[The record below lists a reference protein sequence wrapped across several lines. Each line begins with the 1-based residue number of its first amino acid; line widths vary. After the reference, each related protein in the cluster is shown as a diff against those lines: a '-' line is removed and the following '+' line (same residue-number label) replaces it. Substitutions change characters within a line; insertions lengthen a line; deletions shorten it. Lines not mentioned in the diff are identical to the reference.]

1 MKKSLIQ
8 SVVVIGM
15 LLSGTLHA
23 QVKNAVTENVKV
35 YGNCG
40 MCKKNIEKAGT
51 VQKEATV
58 VWDEATKIARI
69 TYDPKK
75 TNQAAIL
82 KRIALAG
89 YDNEQFLAPDNVYE
103 NLHGCCQYDRE
114 AKTPALQ
121 VEETVEVTMQQE
133 VKVEEVHHHQSTA
146 QSDKVDG
153 QSKPQLPA
161 VLTAYF
167 AIKNAMVQTDGVATA
182 AKAKELLTAIQNVDM
197 GTLTEKEH
205 TVWMKVMNPLTTSA
219 KKISNTKAIETQRAQ
234 LDVLSKNMLELVNVT
249 TNETPTYYQFCPMA
263 NDGKGAHWLSK
274 EKTIENPYY
283 GSKMMRCGSVVKTIN
298 K

>member
-69 TYDPKK
+69 KYDPKK

-89 YDNEQFLAPDNVYE
+89 YDNEQFLAPDNIYE

-133 VKVEEVHHHQSTA
+133 VKVEEVHQHHSTP
-146 QSDKVDG
+146 QSDIVVA

-182 AKAKELLTAIQNVDM
+182 AKAKELLIAIQNVDM

-205 TVWMKVMNPLTTSA
+205 TVWMKVMNPLTTST

-234 LDVLSKNMLELVNVT
+234 LMCYPKTCLNWLTLPLTKRLPIINFAPWPTTVRVLI
-249 TNETPTYYQFCPMA
+249 
-263 NDGKGAHWLSK
+263 G
-274 EKTIENPYY
+274 
-283 GSKMMRCGSVVKTIN
+283 
-298 K
+298 

>member
-1 MKKSLIQ
+1 MKKSFIQ
-8 SVVVIGM
+8 LVIVTCM
-15 LLSGTLHA
+15 TLSGTLHA
-23 QVKNAVTENVKV
+23 QVKNAVTETVTV

-51 VQKEATV
+51 IQKEATV
-58 VWDEATKIARI
+58 IWDEATKVARI
-69 TYDPKK
+69 TYDSKK

-133 VKVEEVHHHQSTA
+133 VEVEEVHQHHNTPQYDIVVA
-146 QSDKVDG
+146 
-153 QSKPQLPA
+153 QSKPQLA
-161 VLTAYF
+161 VVLTAYF

-197 GTLTEKEH
+197 GTLTENEH
-205 TVWMKVMNPLTTSA
+205 IVWMKVMNPLTASA

-234 LDVLSKNMLELVNVT
+234 LDVLSKNMLELVHVT
-249 TNETPTYYQFCPMA
+249 TYETPTYYQFCPMA
-263 NDGKGAHWLSK
+263 NDGNGAHWLSK

>member
-8 SVVVIGM
+8 SVVVIAI

-23 QVKNAVTENVKV
+23 QVKNAVTETVKV

-58 VWDEATKIARI
+58 VWDEATKMARI

-89 YDNEQFLAPDNVYE
+89 YDNEQFLAPDEVYD

-114 AKTPALQ
+114 AKTPAIQL
-121 VEETVEVTMQQE
+121 EDTVEVTVHHE
-133 VKVEEVHHHQSTA
+133 AATEEVHQNHSTA
-146 QSDKVDG
+146 QSDQVVT
-153 QSKPQLPA
+153 QSKPQLPVVLETYYA
-161 VLTAYF
+161 V
-167 AIKNAMVQTDGVATA
+167 KNAMVQTDGAATA
-182 AKAKELLTAIQNVDM
+182 TKAKELLTAIQNVDM
-197 GTLTEKEH
+197 NTLTEKEH
-205 TVWMKVMNPLTTSA
+205 MVWMKVLTPMTASA
-219 KKISNTKAIETQRAQ
+219 KKISETKVIETQRAQ
-234 LDVLSKNMLELVNVT
+234 LDALSKNMLELVQVT
-249 TNETPTYYQFCPMA
+249 ANETPTYYQFCPMA
-263 NDGKGAHWLSK
+263 NGGKGAHWLSK